1 MPFVLLVVALLLTA
15 AAVWWL
21 VRPLSV
27 RSAATPIESQ
37 AQLSLVRDRLITQL
51 NELDM
56 EAADRNIDPTVLN
69 DERTRLE
76 AELAQVLR
84 QLENLPAVADVV
96 EAPSK
101 RRTVTVVL
109 VLAFGL
115 PLVAGGLYAG
125 RHYPTLAQ
133 LTQPEA
139 TAAAQQVPPMV
150 LEMVARLEQRLA
162 AEPNDAEGWARLGR
176 AYQVLGRAEDAKRAY
191 DRAYQLA
198 PNNPAVLTAYAG
210 FLMADDPSNPPPE
223 AVKVFRRLNQLDR
236 DHPGAL
242 WVLGVVAFREQDY
255 RQAASYWD
263 RLLKVLPPG
272 TEVEPQI
279 RRALEAARAELRASK

>member
-1 MPFVLLVVALLLTA
+1 MPFVLPVVALLLTA

-21 VRPLSV
+21 VRPVSA
-27 RSAATPIESQ
+27 RSAPAPVEAQ
-37 AQLSLVRDRLITQL
+37 AQLSLVRDRLVTQL
-51 NELDM
+51 NELEM
-56 EAADRNIDPTVLN
+56 EAADRNIDAAVLS

-84 QLENLPAVADVV
+84 QLDNLPPAANVS
-96 EAPSK
+96 EAPAK
-101 RRTVTVVL
+101 RRTVAVVL
-109 VLAFGL
+109 VLALGL
-115 PLVAGGLYAG
+115 PLIAGGLYGG
-125 RHYPTLAQ
+125 RHYPMLAQ
-133 LTQPEA
+133 LAQPEA
-139 TAAAQQVPPMV
+139 TTAEPQVPPMV

-198 PNNPAVLTAYAG
+198 PNNAAVLTAYAS

-223 AVKVFRRLNQLDR
+223 AIKVFQRLHRLDR

-242 WVLGVVAFREQDY
+242 WVLGVVAFRQQDY

-272 TEVEPQI
+272 AEVEPQI
-279 RRALEAARAELRASK
+279 RRALDAARAELRASK